1 MCSHASRKNAFSES
15 SQLRSFMRSCF
26 TRISICTFC
35 RAMSSLDRP
44 TIQPAY
50 PVTALPPLLPLPCS
64 RSPLETSA
72 RAPNPRNPKADHS
85 RCPAGTVPPL
95 LFFARARTTPA
106 PSRSSDHSR
115 SALAPSN
122 AYSLCHQTPAVPRCY
137 QPVLRGQSDFGFR
150 NTFQKEGGGRV
161 TIPRQGRQG
170 SAWLVCNG
178 RDQRISQHVAM
189 PSAGLSF
196 CFNLSHDRLG
206 FPLLTQTS

>member
-122 AYSLCHQTPAVPRCY
+122 AYSLGNYPSELPLGPRRSVLGQLRNY
-137 QPVLRGQSDFGFR
+137 QPTAGLQWSTQWG
-150 NTFQKEGGGRV
+150 
-161 TIPRQGRQG
+161 QGRYRG
-170 SAWLVCNG
+170 EGYGDLPTVGYEHTHG
-178 RDQRISQHVAM
+178 RQFQI
-189 PSAGLSF
+189 
-196 CFNLSHDRLG
+196 
-206 FPLLTQTS
+206 